1 MAYFFSNLYQDDS
14 CILLLHSK
22 QPTKMAFHHQN
33 ANSKLARSADHLYI
47 ILLCKQTYATWAVY
61 INKLCQHSCQPTDFL
76 LLVVEMD

>member
-33 ANSKLARSADHLYI
+33 ANSKLARSADHLYNT
-47 ILLCKQTYATWAVY
+47 LLCKQTYATWAVHQQ
-61 INKLCQHSCQPTDFL
+61 NVSTLMPTNGLFTTSS
-76 LLVVEMD
+76 